1 LARPAGPPVPA
12 RAHARAK
19 NARAKSRSTL
29 PTRPTSALVWRGG
42 RRRSRYSDSVRPESK
57 LSNCWE
63 CCLVFSCTNLHRIL
77 QRKYI

>member
-1 LARPAGPPVPA
+1 MRAR
-12 RAHARAK
+12 RA
-19 NARAKSRSTL
+19 
-29 PTRPTSALVWRGG
+29 G
-42 RRRSRYSDSVRPESK
+42 RRCPLGPLVRWFGAAADGVAAEDSVRPESK